1 MDSLSQDIP
10 FNSHPN
16 HQQNLFQDNFQASP
30 VELFSNQADQAVPD
44 YQNRLTEGEE
54 EEEQGVTSQPTT
66 DFLEYDFLGDGHLQ
80 DYPGLNTNQIC
91 FC

>member
-1 MDSLSQDIP
+1 MHNIRMYE
-10 FNSHPN
+10 
-16 HQQNLFQDNFQASP
+16 AG
-30 VELFSNQADQAVPD
+30 ELKEVIDQAVPD